1 MTFSCVKRWLFLG
14 TITGGALMLL
24 GSDITVAEDNG
35 TDPAEVAIGE
45 RLFLETRFAQFF
57 FSHANGDA
65 NARLESG
72 DPVVDVTETLDSP
85 LPGPFA
91 GQSINCRACH
101 LVDEQ
106 GGVPDGGNRTYA
118 DFTRRSPVPARDDAN
133 IHSPRN
139 SPPLVNAFR
148 VKRSELLLHF
158 DGEFATVQDLVK
170 STLTGRNFG
179 WIPQEQRQALAHI
192 AHIIRHDD
200 GSGEL
205 AQQFGGAYTVVL
217 KGTDPSIP
225 REFRLPV
232 RFRIDVTTTSDTEIL
247 DAVAKLIEAYLRS
260 LVFAQDAEGI
270 FNGSPYDVFL
280 RKNDLPRAPDKEES
294 DIDYGRRLRKLLDDL
309 MTPQFVSEEDGTFTT
324 HQQAFIFGP
333 LELRGLKIFLREPDV
348 VPLPP
353 EVIAQ
358 GTIGNCIACHAP
370 PIFTDFRFHNTGA
383 SQEEYDAIHGSGA
396 FAALSIP
403 DLQTRRHD
411 HNAYLPPTPQHPDA
425 QGPFRDSPAAD
436 KPGHTDLGLWNVYA
450 NADFPKPQVRI
461 QRLLC
466 QHNTSCGPRHLL
478 PKTIALFK
486 TPGLCDLGHSA
497 PYFHT
502 GRQGTIEAVV
512 GFYTGNSALLRAGR
526 LHNGAPELA
535 GMALV
540 TGDIAPLS
548 AFLKALNEDY
558 N

>member
-65 NARLESG
+65 NARLEAG
-72 DPVVDVTETLDSP
+72 DPVVDVTETLDTP

-133 IHSPRN
+133 IHTPRN

-192 AHIIRHDD
+192 AHITRHDD

-205 AQQFGGAYTVVL
+205 AQQFAGAYAVVL
-217 KGTDPSIP
+217 KGTNPNGI
-225 REFRLPV
+225 
-232 RFRIDVTTTSDTEIL
+232 
-247 DAVAKLIEAYLRS
+247 KLVKS
-260 LVFAQDAEGI
+260 H
-270 FNGSPYDVFL
+270 FL
-280 RKNDLPRAPDKEES
+280 
-294 DIDYGRRLRKLLDDL
+294 I
-309 MTPQFVSEEDGTFTT
+309 
-324 HQQAFIFGP
+324 
-333 LELRGLKIFLREPDV
+333 
-348 VPLPP
+348 
-353 EVIAQ
+353 
-358 GTIGNCIACHAP
+358 
-370 PIFTDFRFHNTGA
+370 
-383 SQEEYDAIHGSGA
+383 
-396 FAALSIP
+396 
-403 DLQTRRHD
+403 
-411 HNAYLPPTPQHPDA
+411 
-425 QGPFRDSPAAD
+425 
-436 KPGHTDLGLWNVYA
+436 
-450 NADFPKPQVRI
+450 
-461 QRLLC
+461 
-466 QHNTSCGPRHLL
+466 
-478 PKTIALFK
+478 
-486 TPGLCDLGHSA
+486 
-497 PYFHT
+497 
-502 GRQGTIEAVV
+502 
-512 GFYTGNSALLRAGR
+512 NS
-526 LHNGAPELA
+526 
-535 GMALV
+535 
-540 TGDIAPLS
+540 
-548 AFLKALNEDY
+548 
-558 N
+558 